1 MALLESFAQSGKG
14 GSFLTMATTHHGELK
29 TLKYSDSRFE
39 NASVEF
45 SEEKLRPTYK
55 LLWGIPG
62 ESLSQLVSCRF
73 NILEFRV
80 FGL

>member
-1 MALLESFAQSGKG
+1 MALLESFAQNGAG

-45 SEEKLRPTYK
+45 DEEKLRPTYR

-62 ESLSQLVSCRF
+62 ELCLF
-73 NILEFRV
+73 NYTQFLNS
-80 FGL
+80 

>member
-1 MALLESFAQSGKG
+1 MRQFIVISSWLLYSKGPRKPINYIAAIYFTRDSALAKCCDSS
-14 GSFLTMATTHHGELK
+14 
-29 TLKYSDSRFE
+29 SDTRFE

-62 ESLSQLVSCRF
+62 DSSFTLC
-73 NILEFRV
+73 NC
-80 FGL
+80 